1 MDFQIIVVYLSLGV
15 SIFVL
20 FFIMWDHLKDDRLLT
35 KEVQE
40 FYENIEKLIYTYIQ
54 IEYYRS
60 IESTKTENDELRKL
74 KKYKTHDIIQNNFLS
89 LKIEQNFTKFSDYTG
104 LTKDKEKKSY
114 LNGTIYI
121 LNRTGL
127 LLKRNLETYT
137 QDNIIDSYIDI
148 KNKEISEIL
157 TYLNSLRF
165 YWRKHY
171 YKLLFRPTLKI
182 RVNFFDLLGFSSPLE
197 QKRSK
202 RRRIVIK
209 KKPNRIE

>member
-89 LKIEQNFTKFSDYTG
+89 LKIEQNFTKFSDYIG
-104 LTKDKEKKSY
+104 LTIEKEKNSY

-121 LNRTGL
+121 LNKTGL

-165 YWRKHY
+165 YWKKHY
-171 YKLLFRPTLKI
+171 YKLLFRPPLKI

-202 RRRIVIK
+202 RRRLVIK